1 LSSNDQFDPHKFG
14 EDLRDQI
21 HREVGERMRRKLR
34 RRGQGNHNSLVPGL
48 ILVLIGSAF
57 LLDHMGILP
66 VDHLWRLWP
75 VILIVVGVIKVA
87 ESSNR
92 TGGALMVLFGVFFLL
107 TNLGILRIS
116 WQETWPILLI
126 AVGVVMIFG
135 RVFLPDLPTTPNS
148 QPGTTGSSGSA
159 NTISATAMFGGVE
172 RRITTGSF
180 TSGVVSATFGGV
192 ELDFRGADI
201 EGEEAILQVEALF
214 GGIEIVVPERWIVVY
229 EGQSIFGAYNDE
241 TRMPLPDVPGAPPR
255 KRLILRG
262 QALFG
267 GITVKN

>member
-1 LSSNDQFDPHKFG
+1 MSSNDQFDPHKFG
-14 EDLRDQI
+14 EDLRDEI
-21 HREVGERMRRKLR
+21 HRAFDKRMRRKLR
-34 RRGQGNHNSLVPGL
+34 RQGRGDHNSLVPGL

-75 VILIVVGVIKVA
+75 VILIVVGAVKLV
-87 ESSNR
+87 ESCNR
-92 TGGALMVLFGVFFLL
+92 AGGAILVLLGAFFLL

-116 WQETWPILLI
+116 WQEAWPILLI
-126 AVGVVMIFG
+126 GVGVVMIFG
-135 RVFLPDLPTTPNS
+135 RVFLPDATTPSNA
-148 QPGTTGSSGSA
+148 PGGGSGSGA
-159 NTISATAMFGGVE
+159 SVNTINATATFGGVE
-172 RRITTGSF
+172 RRITSSNFTG
-180 TSGVVSATFGGV
+180 GVVSATFGGV

-241 TRMPLPDVPGAPPR
+241 TRMPLPDVPGAPSR